1 LIDDKPAIAVL
12 GPVNGED
19 SDGLVA
25 TLSSSLASSG
35 YTLIV
40 SGYGQ
45 TATIA
50 ERAARMQ
57 GGAVCIVTEVDD
69 TPTDGLTE
77 GRTIML
83 RSSRFQCTESIL
95 EFADALVVLP
105 GDLQALASLV
115 LVWSY
120 GATEEGPYRPLVLLG
135 EDWPRIV
142 KSLANAAGLDRRQR
156 AMVTFATA
164 ADEAVEALRY
174 YIAP

>member
-1 LIDDKPAIAVL
+1 MIDDKPAIAVL
-12 GPVNGED
+12 GPMSGED

-40 SGYGQ
+40 SGSGQ

-57 GGAVCIVTEVDD
+57 GGSVCIVTEPNDAPIEG
-69 TPTDGLTE
+69 PTD

-83 RSSRFQCTESIL
+83 RPTSLQCTEAIL
-95 EFADALVVLP
+95 EYADALVVLP
-105 GDLQALASLV
+105 GDLQALASLL

-120 GATEEGPYRPLVLLG
+120 GTTEDGPYRPLVLLG
-135 EDWPRIV
+135 ESWPPIV
-142 KSLANAAGLDRRQR
+142 KALANAAGLDQRQR
-156 AMVTFATA
+156 AMVTFASAT
-164 ADEAVEALRY
+164 DETVEALRY